1 MPEALELLETL
12 VLTVILEQL
21 VRQEVLETWVL
32 TEQAVL
38 EEEAQITVIIIGR
51 TEVEDLQELLGMLVE
66 QV

>member
-38 EEEAQITVIIIGR
+38 EEEAQITVILIGL
-51 TEVEDLQELLGMLVE
+51 TEVGDLQELLGMLVE

>member
-21 VRQEVLETWVL
+21 VRQEVLETWVP

-38 EEEAQITVIIIGR
+38 EEEAQITVILIGR
-51 TEVEDLQELLGMLVE
+51 TEVGDLQELLGMLVE